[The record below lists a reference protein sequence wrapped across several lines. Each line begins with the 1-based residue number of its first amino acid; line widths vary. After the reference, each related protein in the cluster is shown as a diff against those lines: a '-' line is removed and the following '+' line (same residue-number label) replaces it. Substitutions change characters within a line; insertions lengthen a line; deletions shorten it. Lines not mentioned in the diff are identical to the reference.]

1 MASTTTV
8 KMRPNTLNL
17 DIPPSET
24 KPDEYNYGF
33 NCQFRDGH
41 AIKSLGWQKIFPDP
55 GVGKPEF
62 LINVLDEGNN
72 YWVAACNDR
81 ILVTDT
87 NAWFDITPTD
97 GTWAAPIGRN
107 QWTGGVLNGRVVL
120 NNRQSNPWYWSGNTG
135 TPMAALP
142 GWTAG
147 VTCGSLRPFKYHLI
161 AMDITTALGNFPD
174 QVAWSSAAEPGGI
187 PLEWTPSPTN
197 DAGDLQ
203 LSATPVPIIDGAALR
218 DQFVVY
224 KQHSSYVLDYV
235 GGTFVFSARK
245 IFASSGILGRNCA
258 VEYEGK
264 HYVITDGDVIAHN
277 SQQLES
283 VFRGRARQAMFDTIS
298 ADNFANSFVALNS
311 SRNEIMFCYPVESAT
326 SNSPTVALCYDVRT
340 GSIGERQIGPTRHMA
355 WGTVTVT
362 GSATDWDSATTSWD
376 NAVGVWN
383 AARYNA
389 ADDGVL
395 MAQQNWVYYLDASV
409 DQDGVDV
416 FWGVAKQYYDF
427 GAPAVNKTVVR
438 VWPKI
443 NSCTTSVISMR
454 MASTDTPTEAL
465 SYGPYYY
472 FNPLSDEYID
482 AITSGRYISF
492 QWSAFGGDVGFN
504 GFDVE
509 LNNSSSRY

>member
-1 MASTTTV
+1 
-8 KMRPNTLNL
+8 
-17 DIPPSET
+17 
-24 KPDEYNYGF
+24 
-33 NCQFRDGH
+33 
-41 AIKSLGWQKIFPDP
+41 
-55 GVGKPEF
+55 
-62 LINVLDEGNN
+62 
-72 YWVAACNDR
+72 
-81 ILVTDT
+81 
-87 NAWFDITPTD
+87 
-97 GTWAAPIGRN
+97 
-107 QWTGGVLNGRVVL
+107 
-120 NNRQSNPWYWSGNTG
+120 
-135 TPMAALP
+135 
-142 GWTAG
+142 
-147 VTCGSLRPFKYHLI
+147 
-161 AMDITTALGNFPD
+161 
-174 QVAWSSAAEPGGI
+174 
-187 PLEWTPSPTN
+187 
-197 DAGDLQ
+197 
-203 LSATPVPIIDGAALR
+203 
-218 DQFVVY
+218 
-224 KQHSSYVLDYV
+224 
-235 GGTFVFSARK
+235 
-245 IFASSGILGRNCA
+245 
-258 VEYEGK
+258 
-264 HYVITDGDVIAHN
+264 
-277 SQQLES
+277 
-283 VFRGRARQAMFDTIS
+283 
-298 ADNFANSFVALNS
+298 
-311 SRNEIMFCYPVESAT
+311 
-326 SNSPTVALCYDVRT
+326 
-340 GSIGERQIGPTRHMA
+340 MA

-362 GSATDWDSATTSWD
+362 GSATDWDSATTTWD